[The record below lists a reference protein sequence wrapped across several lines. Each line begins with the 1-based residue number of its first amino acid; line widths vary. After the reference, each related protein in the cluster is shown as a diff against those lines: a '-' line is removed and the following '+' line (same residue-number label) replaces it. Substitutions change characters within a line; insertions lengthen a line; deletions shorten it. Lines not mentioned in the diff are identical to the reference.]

1 MLKKETFG
9 TTQKGETITL
19 YTFENQRGMKMTVS
33 DLGAVL
39 THLYVP
45 NPQGELVDVVLG
57 FDQVQQYEKNDN
69 VYFGST
75 IGRSANRIE
84 GATFKIDETT
94 YTIDQNE
101 GENNLH
107 GGFNGYQ
114 LRKWD
119 VKAIDETKNQI
130 TFVLTSPDL
139 DQGFPG
145 ELQMEATYQL
155 SEDNCLSVT
164 YQGKTN
170 QKTIFNPT
178 NHSYFNLNGHD
189 QGKVTRHVLQLNAS
203 QYTPVKD
210 SKSIP
215 TGELKAVA
223 NTPMD
228 FTQPKE
234 IGQEI
239 EADFEQLIYTKG
251 YDHNYVID
259 QTDAPLTPF
268 ATVTGNQSGIQMTV
282 ATNLPGVQFYA
293 GNFIEQELGK
303 NNVVYTPRSGF
314 CLEPQ
319 YFPNAINEANFEQP
333 LLDVGEVGVCAIQYG
348 FGLV

>member
-1 MLKKETFG
+1 MLKKEAFG
-9 TTQKGETITL
+9 ITEKGETITS
-19 YTFENQRGMKMTVS
+19 YIFENQQGMKMIVS

-45 NPQGELVDVVLG
+45 NNEGKLIDVVLG
-57 FDQVQQYEKNDN
+57 FEQLNQYETNDK

-107 GGFNGYQ
+107 GGFDGYQ
-114 LRKWD
+114 LRKWAI
-119 VKAIDETKNQI
+119 KAIDEEKNQI
-130 TFVLTSPDL
+130 TFALTSPNL

-145 ELQMEATYQL
+145 ELQIEATYQL
-155 SEDNCLSVT
+155 NEDNSLNVT
-164 YQGKTN
+164 YQGKSN
-170 QKTIFNPT
+170 QKTLFNPT

-189 QGKVTRHVLQLNAS
+189 QGKITHHVLQLHAS

-210 SKSIP
+210 VKSIP
-215 TGELKAVA
+215 TGEIAAVV

-234 IGQEI
+234 IGKEI
-239 EADFEQLIYTKG
+239 DAAFDQLIYTKG
-251 YDHNYVID
+251 YDHNYIID
-259 QTDAPLTPF
+259 QTEAPLTPF
-268 ATVTGNQSGIQMTV
+268 AKVTGNQSGIQMTV

-303 NNVVYTPRSGF
+303 NNVVYSPRSGF

-319 YFPNAINEANFEQP
+319 YFPNAINEKRFDHP
-333 LLDVGEVGVCAIQYG
+333 LLDVGEVGLCAIWYG
-348 FGLV
+348 FGME